1 MPLEASRRRLCW
13 KLKRTKFNS
22 YLDTSPEDTE
32 ELHLMFGNQLRESNQ
47 DSNLHRHLSAI
58 LHSVSKKASGE
69 VYQNQLNVQEKVGI
83 FEQDKLDPIQ
93 AECND
98 I

>member
-1 MPLEASRRRLCW
+1 MPLEASGRRLCW
-13 KLKRTKFNS
+13 KFKRINFNS

-47 DSNLHRHLSAI
+47 NSNLDRHLSVI
-58 LHSVSKKASGE
+58 LHSVSEKESGE

-93 AECND
+93 AKRND